1 MFFDNGGGS
10 QILQPV
16 LDRIQDYLL
25 SSNVQHGASYGL
37 SELASARLA
46 ESERAVATLLN
57 AERPSEVVMGSSTT
71 SLLRMLATAVG
82 DTLETGD
89 EIVVTDGDHEANIG
103 PWLELERRGAVV
115 RLWEVDAE
123 SGELRLEDLDALLG
137 PRTKI
142 VAVTHASNILGTI
155 NPIRSIADAVHEH
168 GAWLCVDGV
177 GFAPHRA
184 VDVRAMDADFY
195 VFSFYKAFGPHH
207 AVLYGKHEKLVALPG
222 QSLPFIAEDD
232 VPYKFQPGN
241 VNYELSYGMLGLMDY
256 LAELDAGGVADGTPR
271 GGEVDRAS
279 VERAFAL
286 VAAHEEELSRRFLDF
301 LSTKERVRIVGRAE
315 SDRDLRVPIISFTVD
330 GASSESIVRQI
341 DEHRIGI
348 RFGNF
353 YSVRLIERL
362 GLPTRDGVVRVSMVH
377 YNTVEEVDRLTTLLD
392 SIV

>member
-1 MFFDNGGGS
+1 MYFDNGGGS

-16 LDRIQDYLL
+16 LDRVQEYLL
-25 SSNVQHGASYGL
+25 TSNVQHGASYGL

-57 AERPSEVVMGSSTT
+57 AERSSEVVMGSSTT
-71 SLLRMLATAVG
+71 SLIRMLASAVG
-82 DTLETGD
+82 DTLETGE
-89 EIVVTDGDHEANIG
+89 EIVVTNGDHESNIG
-103 PWLELERRGAVV
+103 PWLDLERQGAVV
-115 RLWEVDAE
+115 RVWEVDPA
-123 SGELRLEDLDALLG
+123 SGELRLDDLHELLG
-137 PRTKI
+137 PRTKL

-155 NPIRSIADAVHEH
+155 NPIRSIADVVHEH

-184 VDVRAMDADFY
+184 VDVRAMDVDFY

-207 AVLYGKHEKLVALPG
+207 AVLYGKHENLLALPG

-256 LAELDAGGVADGTPR
+256 LAELDAGGVTDDTPR
-271 GGEVDRAS
+271 GAEVERAS

-286 VAAHEEELSRRFLDF
+286 VATHEEELSRRLLDF
-301 LSTKERVRIVGRAE
+301 LSTKERVRIVGCEAPDRA
-315 SDRDLRVPIISFTVD
+315 LRVPIISFTVD
-330 GASSESIVRQI
+330 GMSSESIVRQI

-353 YSVRLIERL
+353 YSVRLIEAL
-362 GLPTRDGVVRVSMVH
+362 GLPAADGVVRVSMVH
-377 YNTVEEVDRLTTLLD
+377 YNTVEEIDRLTTLLD
-392 SIV
+392 AIV